1 MKLELWRRAEEIFHA
16 ALERSPEDRQPFLD
30 EACGDDAEL
39 RQQVEILISKEERAG
54 DFLEEPL
61 LADTFSLSAGTMIG
75 RYRVEQELGHGGM
88 GTVYRAFDTQLRRDV
103 ALKVLPPEHHEDP
116 RWQHHLL
123 HEARAASALNHPN
136 IITVHEIGSDAGVDF
151 IAMELVEG
159 KPLRQIIP
167 PGGLPP
173 SEALRYAEQMA
184 DALAKAHARG
194 VTHRDLKPG
203 NIMVTSDGL
212 VRCWISAWPDE

>member
-1 MKLELWRRAEEIFHA
+1 MRLELWRRAEELFHA
-16 ALERSPEDRQPFLD
+16 ALERSPEDRQGFLD
-30 EACGDDAEL
+30 EACGDDADL
-39 RQQVEILISKEERAG
+39 RRQVELLVSNLEQAG
-54 DFLEEPL
+54 SFLEKSL
-61 LADTFSLSAGTMIG
+61 LAEASSMPAGTMLG

-116 RWQHHLL
+116 RWKHHLL

-136 IITVHEIGSDAGVDF
+136 VVAVYEVGADAGVDF
-151 IAMELVEG
+151 IAMELVDG
-159 KPLRQIIP
+159 RPLHQIIP

-184 DALAKAHARG
+184 DAL
-194 VTHRDLKPG
+194 
-203 NIMVTSDGL
+203 
-212 VRCWISAWPDE
+212 

>member
-16 ALERSPEDRQPFLD
+16 ALERSPEDRQRFLD

-39 RQQVEILISKEERAG
+39 RQQVEILISNDERAG

-61 LADTFSLSAGTMIG
+61 RADTFSLSAGTMIG

-184 DALAKAHARG
+184 DAL
-194 VTHRDLKPG
+194 
-203 NIMVTSDGL
+203 
-212 VRCWISAWPDE
+212 